1 MKLIEKYLKWA
12 KAWEIDIAL
21 RYHPIV
27 KRAKKGYRPDSKIME
42 VGAGGAG
49 ITAFWRVP
57 VTAVDLNFA
66 DDGLDGGY
74 ITKVTAS
81 ADDIPFPDGSFDF
94 VISVDMMEHLPAG
107 PRAKAIG
114 EFVRVTRPGGKIFIA
129 VPCGRLSAAFE
140 KVLNALYR
148 ARNKKDNPW
157 LSEHI
162 AYGLSD
168 YKDLRRQIVAA
179 APGATVK
186 ALSNVNVFVWFFL
199 HILGGVLPTF
209 LRSPLTAAI
218 YPAAKIINFLPYR
231 RIFVIERIKEN
242 IR

>member
-1 MKLIEKYLKWA
+1 MNLVEKYLKWT
-12 KAWEIDIAL
+12 KIWEIDVAL

-27 KRAKKGYRPDSKIME
+27 KRAKKTCRPGAKILE

-49 ITAFWRVP
+49 ITAYWRVP

-66 DDGLDGGY
+66 DDGRGAGY

-81 ADDIPFPDGSFDF
+81 ADAIPFPDDSFDF

-107 PRAKAIG
+107 TRAKAIG

-140 KVLNALYR
+140 KVLNALYK

-157 LSEHI
+157 LAEHI
-162 AYGLSD
+162 AHGLPD

-179 APGATVK
+179 APGAAVK
-186 ALSNVNVFVWFFL
+186 TLANVNVFMWFAL
-199 HILGGVLPTF
+199 HILGSVLPSF
-209 LRSPLTAAI
+209 LRAPLTAAI

-231 RIFVIERIKEN
+231 RIFVIEKTEGVR
-242 IR
+242 